1 MSTPNALPVS
11 DLVNVTINLPPPS
24 VSTRNFGAVLAV
36 GSSDVIDVNERIRSY
51 SSLSGVATDFGTSAP
66 EYLYAQ
72 LHFGQSPTPS
82 ILYIGRWAQTATSGI
97 LHGGT
102 LSTTAQALANF
113 TAVTAGKL
121 TVTIDGTP
129 KAMTAIDLSAQT
141 NLNGVAAVITTK
153 LGVTGTCTWNAAQ
166 SRFDITSAT
175 TGSTSTLSFPATV
188 ASDQNLSTV
197 LGLNQVQGASL
208 VDGIAAETLLSAVTT
223 LADKSNDWYFLGI
236 AATGSGAA
244 AADQVLVAGF
254 IEGAVPVRVFGVS
267 SNDSNILSA
276 SATTDIAYQLK
287 ALNYRRS
294 FVQYGSTNSY
304 VVASLMARASTVD
317 FSGNNTTITLM
328 FKQEPGVTAEVLTES
343 QAQAAKGKNCNVFA
357 AYNNDTNIIQFGTV
371 AAGFYID
378 EIQGADWLQNDLQTR
393 VYGALYAAP
402 KIPQT
407 DAGVT
412 QLISVCEQGCDQAV
426 ANGFVAPGVWTGS
439 PVGVLKPGD
448 TLSKGYYVYAPS
460 VASQSS
466 ADRAARKSPPITVC
480 IKLAGA
486 IQSVTMAINVNR

>member
-36 GSSDVIDVNERIRSY
+36 GSSNVIDVDERIRSY

-66 EYLYAQ
+66 EYLYAA

-82 ILYIGRWAQTATSGI
+82 ILYIGRWAQTATAGL
-97 LHGGT
+97 LHGGALNT
-102 LSTTAQALANF
+102 AAQALANF
-113 TAVTAGKL
+113 TAITAGKL
-121 TVTIDGTP
+121 TVTIDGVL
-129 KAMTAIDLSAQT
+129 KAMTTIDLSGAT
-141 NLNGVAAVITTK
+141 NLNGVASVITTK
-153 LGVTGTCTWNAAQ
+153 LGVTGSCTWNATQA
-166 SRFDITSAT
+166 RFDIISAT
-175 TGSTSTLSFPATV
+175 TGATSTLSFPATV
-188 ASDQNLSTV
+188 AGDQNLSTV
-197 LGLNQVQGASL
+197 MGLNAVQGASL

-223 LADKSNDWYFLGI
+223 LADLSSDWYFLGL

-244 AADQVLVAGF
+244 ASDQVLVAGF
-254 IEGAVPVRVFGVS
+254 IEAAVPTRMFGVS
-267 SNDSNILSA
+267 SSNANILSA
-276 SATTDIAYQLK
+276 SATTDIAYLLQQ
-287 ALNYRRS
+287 LNYRRT
-294 FVQYGSTNSY
+294 FVQYGSTNDY

-317 FSGNNTTITLM
+317 FAGSNTTITLM
-328 FKQEPGVTAEVLTES
+328 FKQEPGVVAEVLTES
-343 QAQAAKGKNCNVFA
+343 QAQAAKGKNANVFA
-357 AYNNDTNIIQFGTV
+357 AYNNDTNILQFGTV

-412 QLISVCEQGCDQAV
+412 QLITVCEQGCDQAV
-426 ANGFVAPGVWTGS
+426 ANGFIAPGVWTGS
-439 PVGVLKPGD
+439 PVGVLKTGD
-448 TLSKGYYVYAPS
+448 TLAKGYYVYAPS
-460 VASQSS
+460 VASQSAS
-466 ADRAARKSPPITVC
+466 DRNARKSPPITVA